1 LVARWEVLGRLL
13 GGADAAAWALKDA
26 GEKARLEEWLAGYL
40 RGFLGKV
47 RVSVAANGGEVAEL
61 HRVMGPGDAYDKNVA
76 KSMGQ
81 RLEKIKSDA
90 KRERAGEGRR
100 SAAGS

>member
-1 LVARWEVLGRLL
+1 MRTVAKQL
-13 GGADAAAWALKDA
+13 AAFPKGTYVFKQGDE
-26 GEKARLEEWLAGYL
+26 GDTFYIIKSGQ
-40 RGFLGKV
+40 V

-81 RLEKIKSDA
+81 RLEKIKADA
-90 KRERAGEGRR
+90 KREKAGEGRR